1 MVSPFS
7 ESLLAQ
13 IHHVTQHLPA
23 EKLQAII
30 QAMQQENSSPNSLTR
45 LLPKSDWRET
55 IAKLLEVWSN
65 EANPPALATVAAML
79 STAAHCRQQFQ
90 AELSLEFVWT
100 GPIPEGSYSRRTDQA
115 LLEVIQGA
123 QQTLTIVSFAVYKI
137 PEILE
142 SLQQAILRGVNL
154 TLIFEMPEESDGK
167 VAYNNLF
174 SIDPALLKRSK
185 LLIWPKS
192 KRPVNTDGK
201 MGSLHAKFAIS
212 DNRKIFISSA
222 NLTNYAM
229 TLNMEMGVLI
239 HSSDFALEVS
249 EHINKL
255 ILSGQFIIYSD
266 FK

>member
-1 MVSPFS
+1 MVSRFS
-7 ESLLAQ
+7 ESLLEQ
-13 IHHVTQHLPA
+13 IHRVAQHLPA

-65 EANPPALATVAAML
+65 EANPPTLATVAAML
-79 STAAHCRQQFQ
+79 STAAHCRQRFEQ
-90 AELSLEFVWT
+90 ELSLEFVWT
-100 GPIPEGSYSRRTDQA
+100 GPIPEGSCSRRTDQA

-137 PEILE
+137 PEILA

-174 SIDPALLKRSK
+174 SIDSALLKRSK

-201 MGSLHAKFAIS
+201 MGSLHAKFAIA
-212 DNRKIFISSA
+212 DRQNIFISSA

-229 TLNMEMGVLI
+229 TLNMEMGILI
-239 HSSDFALEVS
+239 HSAGFALEVS
-249 EHINKL
+249 DHISGL
-255 ILSGQFIIYSD
+255 ISSGHFVEYPNC
-266 FK
+266 

>member
-7 ESLLAQ
+7 ESLLEQ
-13 IHHVTQHLPA
+13 IHHVAQHLPA

-65 EANPPALATVAAML
+65 EANPPTLATVAAML

-201 MGSLHAKFAIS
+201 MGSLHAKFAIA
-212 DNRKIFISSA
+212 DDREVFISSA
-222 NLTNYAM
+222 NLTSYAM

-239 HSSDFALEVS
+239 HSASFALEVS
-249 EHINKL
+249 DRIHGLISSGHFVEHPN
-255 ILSGQFIIYSD
+255 F
-266 FK
+266 

>member
-13 IHHVTQHLPA
+13 IHHVTQHLPS

-65 EANPPALATVAAML
+65 EANPPTLATVAAML

-154 TLIFEMPEESDGK
+154 TLIFEMPEESNGK

-174 SIDPALLKRSK
+174 SIDPALLKKSK

-201 MGSLHAKFAIS
+201 MGSLHAKFAIA
-212 DNRKIFISSA
+212 DDREIFVSSA
-222 NLTNYAM
+222 NLTSYAM

-239 HSSDFALEVS
+239 HSASFALEVS
-249 EHINKL
+249 DRINGLISSGHFVEHPNC
-255 ILSGQFIIYSD
+255 
-266 FK
+266 